1 MESITDDQRKRLLK
15 MSDLWRMYDQVYSDF
30 AESQGVSTNAMS
42 LIEELSIRPDGI
54 EPAAAADYLGIA
66 RQTMTTVLDSLENK
80 GVIARF
86 PHGHDRRRKVIRF
99 TSEGKEFAD
108 GLIDKLYKWE
118 LGALSAINDEDQEQ
132 AYIIARGLC
141 DEMRRRLPGK

>member
-1 MESITDDQRKRLLK
+1 MESITDEQRKKLLK

-86 PHGHDRRRKVIRF
+86 PHRHDRRRKVIRF
-99 TSEGKEFAD
+99 TPEGKEFAD

-118 LGALSAINDEDQEQ
+118 LGALSAINNEDQEQ
-132 AYIIARGLC
+132 AYIIVRGLC
-141 DEMRRRLPGK
+141 DEMRKRLPGK